1 MSCTC
6 GCDCNYDNQQDDQ
19 LMFDVGEINRI
30 LAGSIIDCST
40 RYSCCPGQYRPLTL
54 DEALPLVQEKERG
67 VGKILTF
74 LNKDTPPKLE
84 IWAYRGQNITGWFNL
99 ENWISLAVPSSGKGT
114 YVISGNVKEISIV
127 DEAPS
132 VKDNILYFE
141 YEPLPEVSEYRF
153 QVLMESP
160 DIYAQVSVTM
170 LVTLYTRLLGQ
181 KGLDRVRFL
190 FGTDSKPANSHV
202 TASATDSEGNTYTF
216 VDTGYWGPS
225 YGFNIPVEYEA
236 TTPFTVTFDTPGT
249 YELYIKLIQVDTGQ
263 VIVQKTTT
271 VKVK

>member
-6 GCDCNYDNQQDDQ
+6 GCDCNPNDDQ

-30 LAGSIIDCST
+30 LAGSVIDCST

-54 DEALPLVQEKERG
+54 DEALPLVEEKERG
-67 VGKILTF
+67 TGKILTF
-74 LNKDTPPKLE
+74 LNHEDPPKLE
-84 IWAYRGQNITGWFNL
+84 IWAYKGKNITGWFNVN
-99 ENWISLAVPSSGKGT
+99 NWVSLVIPSSSGKGN
-114 YVISGNVKEISIV
+114 YVVSANVKEISVV
-127 DEAPS
+127 DEAPA

-141 YEPLPEVSEYRF
+141 YEPLPEFSEYRF
-153 QVLMESP
+153 QVLMGSKE
-160 DIYAQVSVTM
+160 IQAQVSVSM
-170 LVTLYTRLLGQ
+170 LVTLYTKILGQ

-190 FGTDSKPANSHV
+190 FGTNSKPANSHI
-202 TASATDSEGNTYTF
+202 TASATDSEGNTHTF

-263 VIVQKTTT
+263 IIVQKTTT

>member
-181 KGLDRVRFL
+181 NGLDRVRFL

-202 TASATDSEGNTYTF
+202 TASATDSEGNTHTF

>member
-6 GCDCNYDNQQDDQ
+6 GCDCNYDNQDDQ

-181 KGLDRVRFL
+181 NGLDRVRFL

-202 TASATDSEGNTYTF
+202 TASATDSEGNTHTF

-263 VIVQKTTT
+263 IIVQKTTT